1 LTGLLVNS
9 PACCHRNTGTAGL
22 RRNGLPAQSCWPCPE
37 ALKAALRFPRQQEE
51 ADAMTQ
57 TKKPNVKPT
66 YKPYRSRRDNLA
78 LYVGGAA
85 FLLGYLFGSGIL
97 VFSIG

>member
-1 LTGLLVNS
+1 
-9 PACCHRNTGTAGL
+9 
-22 RRNGLPAQSCWPCPE
+22 
-37 ALKAALRFPRQQEE
+37 
-51 ADAMTQ
+51 MTQ
-57 TKKPNVKPT
+57 TKKPIVKPT
-66 YKPYRSRRDNLA
+66 YKPYRSRRDNLV